1 MQEKVG
7 EKIMKRF
14 RENILFMLI
23 GTLISITFSYVL
35 AESII
40 NSKDVYYE
48 DKSGLAVNNVQ
59 DAIDGT
65 CTKFNNNLTNLKKEL
80 LNQMYPV
87 GSVYISATLSTA
99 DQVKNALGG
108 TWEVYGKGQTLVGV
122 DTSQTEFNTIG
133 KTGGAKSVSYTP
145 GGTVGNTTLTT
156 DQIPSHTHTIS
167 HTHTT
172 PQTNTTTLS
181 LTAQSNGAHTHN
193 LNVIGNPTPITGHPY
208 NQPSSYSFYF
218 DASGSNAGVTVS
230 AGAHTHSV
238 TGTVTVPA
246 MTTNSISTSTSGATG
261 GGKAHTHTFTG
272 TATTI
277 STLQPYVT
285 VYMYKRTA

>member
-1 MQEKVG
+1 
-7 EKIMKRF
+7 MKRF

-65 CTKFNNNLTNLKKEL
+65 CTKFESKVDNFLDKI
-80 LNQMYPV
+80 YPI
-87 GSVYISATLSTA
+87 GSIYISATLSTVE
-99 DQVKNALGG
+99 QVKSALGG

-122 DTSQTEFNTIG
+122 DASQTEFNTIE

-145 GGTVGNTTLTT
+145 SGTIGSTGLTIS
-156 DQIPSHTHTIS
+156 QIPSHSHSYDKVNANTGS
-167 HTHTT
+167 HTLTIAEIPSHNHLAINSTIPAWAGT
-172 PQTNTTTLS
+172 DGGGINLSWPSSSEPTNNKWGYNTLS
-181 LTAQSNGAHTHN
+181 RFITAQGGGGGHTH
-193 LNVIGNPTPITGHPY
+193 PISTTSTSTG
-208 NQPSSYSFYF
+208 
-218 DASGSNAGVTVS
+218 AAGKGTTS
-230 AGAHTHSV
+230 DGHTHS
-238 TGTVTVPA
+238 
-246 MTTNSISTSTSGATG
+246 
-261 GGKAHTHTFTG
+261 FTG
-272 TATTI
+272 TAASI
-277 STLQPYVT
+277 STLQPYIT

>member
-1 MQEKVG
+1 
-7 EKIMKRF
+7 MKKF
-14 RENILFMLI
+14 RENILFMVI
-23 GTLISITFSYVL
+23 GILISITFSYVL
-35 AESII
+35 AENLI

-48 DKSGLAVNNVQ
+48 DKSGLLADNVQ

-65 CTKFNNNLTNLKKEL
+65 CTKFESKVDNFLDKI
-80 LNQMYPV
+80 YPI
-87 GSVYISATLSTA
+87 GSIYISATLSTVE
-99 DQVKNALGG
+99 QVKESLGG

-122 DTSQTEFNTIG
+122 DTSQNEFKTADT
-133 KTGGAKSVSYTP
+133 TGGAKSVSYTP

-172 PQTNTTTLS
+172 PQTNTTTMS
-181 LTAQSNGAHTHN
+181 LTAGSSGSAHSHVLSFATIGWISGASWTFNIATGGNWGLKSDGSNSTTVGGAHTH
-193 LNVIGNPTPITGHPY
+193 P
-208 NQPSSYSFYF
+208 
-218 DASGSNAGVTVS
+218 
-230 AGAHTHSV
+230 V

-246 MTTNSISTSTSGATG
+246 MTTNSISTSTSGAAG